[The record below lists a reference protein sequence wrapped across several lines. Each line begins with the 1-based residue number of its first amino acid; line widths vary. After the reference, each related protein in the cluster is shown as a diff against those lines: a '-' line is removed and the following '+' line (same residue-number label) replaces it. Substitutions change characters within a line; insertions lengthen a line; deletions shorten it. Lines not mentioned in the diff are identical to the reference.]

1 MLDFNVANIRNSLLS
16 CHIHRSLFFEW
27 ITSEEH
33 EQNHYICDSMP
44 KALNILFSPLDWG
57 LGHASRSVSILKYL
71 EEEGHHLTIGVNE
84 ISRRFLQDHIPSA
97 TFTNV
102 PSYRINYGKG
112 NSFFSYVGLSNRIWK
127 AKREEEKWVKDF
139 VSQNQVDLIISDSR
153 FGFRHSQIKSIIIS
167 HQLSLQFPKF
177 WRLPGKLAQYIN
189 QQWLSAFDEIWVPDG
204 ESREI
209 SGELSRNPD
218 LKAQFIGI
226 LSRFENKEY
235 PKPVDGSYVLC
246 ILSGPE
252 PQRSILEEKIINQ
265 SFQLNHQLII
275 VGGQPNKDQS
285 SYELSN
291 IKYFTHLPTAEL
303 ATYIQHA
310 DLVIS
315 RSGYS
320 SLMDYVTLGCKS
332 VFLIP
337 TPDQPEQIYLA
348 KRMKES
354 GICDFAFQDDFHL
367 AEAFNSKGSF
377 SGFFTTMDTKD
388 TAKLKKSVF
397 TLN

>member
-16 CHIHRSLFFEW
+16 CHIHRSLFFEL
-27 ITSEEH
+27 ITSDRH
-33 EQNHYICDSMP
+33 GQNHYICDSMP

-127 AKREEEKWVKDF
+127 AKREEGKWVKDF

-177 WRLPGKLAQYIN
+177 WSLPGKVAQYIN
-189 QQWLSAFDEIWVPDG
+189 HQWLSAFDEIWVPDG

-226 LSRFENKEY
+226 QSRFENKEY

-265 SFQLNHQLII
+265 SFQLNLQLII
-275 VGGQPNKDQS
+275 VGGQPNKEQA

-291 IKYFTHLPTAEL
+291 VKYFTHLPTAEL

-332 VFLIP
+332 IFLIP

-354 GICDFAFQDDFHL
+354 GICNFIHQYSFNI
-367 AEAFNSKGSF
+367 EASISKIDKY
-377 SGFFTTMDTKD
+377 SGFKEMLKVCQKS
-388 TAKLKKSVF
+388 KLEELS
-397 TLN
+397 L